1 SAGTDKKLYKQLENK
16 YILDFSHSFVSPD
29 NHFSH
34 VGSPLGPMDQPSSR
48 KTLFYLIGTLNATF
62 PDYDFRYHP
71 DLSPAPTK
79 YITSQVKP
87 EQFQKQP
94 SCSLV
99 VNSINTT
106 LFNLNNERIVSEL
119 HVWDIIDKII
129 EMSDCNVYSYNPDP
143 EDDPNSEEGSIWSLH
158 YFFFNRKLKRIIY
171 FSLRSFSPNAP
182 VQEDE
187 DVESFSESEGDGSSK
202 GVTYEDYLMDNMESI

>member
-1 SAGTDKKLYKQLENK
+1 MKYLEIPQLETIADALNWETPECRIFGRVEPYSCKSAGTDKKLYKQLENK

-62 PDYDFRYHP
+62 PDYDF
-71 DLSPAPTK
+71 
-79 YITSQVKP
+79 SQVKP

-143 EDDPNSEEGSIWSLH
+143 EDDPNSEEGS
-158 YFFFNRKLKRIIY
+158 
-171 FSLRSFSPNAP
+171 
-182 VQEDE
+182 
-187 DVESFSESEGDGSSK
+187 
-202 GVTYEDYLMDNMESI
+202 M